1 MHGSPCSRQLIH
13 CGVVEYIGDRPTDF
27 TDELFAGYAK
37 DEDGCIEFA
46 EFVHA
51 VCRYCLYSESEILD
65 FIFSRF
71 DVDGG
76 GQIDDEEYSQLVVAM
91 QPQFLSAKEDFSDT
105 FSTKFQDLKLNK
117 GYYVAGDQLWKQV
130 RTFQA
135 IGTWQELNSAD
146 VRLTATRTAAW
157 IEKSSKLHTAKTLFY
172 FIQHSGLVVSH
183 ACTDCGT

>member
-1 MHGSPCSRQLIH
+1 LLTGTIPATSIALNYLVGVCLGHACSRQLIH

-130 RTFQA
+130 RT
-135 IGTWQELNSAD
+135 
-146 VRLTATRTAAW
+146 
-157 IEKSSKLHTAKTLFY
+157 SKPLALGKM
-172 FIQHSGLVVSH
+172 
-183 ACTDCGT
+183 